1 VRAQCTL
8 PRTTP
13 FAVMVVSCLLA
24 STARAQLD
32 TPAASEARSA
42 LRAVQSAYQDYE
54 DWIKWQRELNWP
66 DVQYELWAGERGRP
80 GSLEAAVAQ
89 LRAGRIPQFADAPFV
104 RLAKALEARATEL
117 QPLPS
122 TEWLSSC
129 ESAGEAFVP
138 VKAELVETARATC
151 RERLAAFA
159 RHYAPVRDPKNTWH
173 QFLYWD
179 EVEYLTARMPGPTP
193 APAELDR
200 IEMRWSNVP
209 TVWRDDLLFEASLAV
224 RHFMRLLRA
233 EMIGETAPQRTAAW
247 TELAQL
253 LTARAM
259 DPNLGAPIAA
269 AIRRRESLG
278 QASPLT
284 ATIRREL
291 SRPNLL
297 LQIDAK
303 WLSNE
308 MRQPVDDSYDVNGVF
323 AGTRSVGR
331 GRMTGEMTT
340 RVLPSSAVGR
350 VELVFRGT
358 STARASGS
366 QDRVNVV
373 SRATTQVAATK
384 PFRLDELGLTPE
396 RALAGATTSI
406 VYESIDSPGLSRRR
420 SQAVSETHARRPQA
434 ERESAAYARR
444 SILEQINKQAATMAA
459 DFNRAYHRDIR
470 DPRITAG
477 RSAPRIRILA
487 DEQLVTWEAT
497 LEGPQSFAAAS
508 TPESYDCGN
517 PVVMS
522 VAPSTL
528 EEQATINLGGR
539 ELTGAELEQQLWQ
552 RPVEAPPES
561 QRKRGDD
568 EFRVTFAP
576 RPCEVQFVEGA
587 VRLRLFVDKFDSE
600 DVKYPAMTVDVAY
613 KPEPRDGR
621 LVLTREGK
629 VKVMPLATA
638 EGTPKLSGRQQTLR
652 LAVERKLSKVLSSE
666 IEGTP
671 LNLPISE
678 EDERPLRVE
687 NVRLAGE
694 WLQMGLSPEPAP
706 AS

>member
-1 VRAQCTL
+1 MRTSRSL
-8 PRTTP
+8 PSIVP
-13 FAVMVVSCLLA
+13 IVAVAIICLLA
-24 STARAQLD
+24 SAARAQLD
-32 TPAASEARSA
+32 TRAASEARSA
-42 LRAVQSAYQDYE
+42 LRAMQQAYQHYDT
-54 DWIKWQRELNWP
+54 WNVWVAELNLP
-66 DVQYELWAGERGRP
+66 DVQYELWAGERGRAET
-80 GSLEAAVAQ
+80 LEAAVAQ

-104 RLAKALEARATEL
+104 RLAKALEARAVEL

-129 ESAGEAFVP
+129 ESAGAAFVP
-138 VKAELVETARATC
+138 VTADLVESARATS
-151 RERLAAFA
+151 RDRLAAFA
-159 RHYAPVRDPKNTWH
+159 KHYPPIRDPKNAWH

-209 TVWRDDLLFEASLAV
+209 TVWHDDLLFEASLAV
-224 RHFMRLLRA
+224 RHFIRLLRA

-247 TELAQL
+247 SELAQL

-269 AIRRRESLG
+269 AVRRRESLG

-297 LQIDAK
+297 VEIDAK

-308 MRQPVDDSYDVNGVF
+308 TRQPVDDSYDVNGVF

-340 RVLPSSAVGR
+340 KVLPSLAVGR
-350 VELVFRGT
+350 LELLFRGT

-406 VYESIDSPGLSRRR
+406 VYESIDSPGLPRRR

-444 SILEQINKQAATMAA
+444 SILEQINEQAATMAA
-459 DFNRAYHRDIR
+459 DFNRAYHRDVR

-477 RSAPRIRILA
+477 RPAPRIRILA
-487 DEQLVTWEAT
+487 DERLVAWEAT
-497 LEGPQSFAAAS
+497 LEGPQSFAAS
-508 TPESYDCGN
+508 SEPEAYDCGN

-522 VAPSTL
+522 VAPSVL
-528 EEQATINLGGR
+528 EEQATISLGGR

-552 RPVEAPPES
+552 KPAEAQPES

-568 EFRVTFAP
+568 EFRVTFAL

-587 VRLRLFVDKFDSE
+587 VRVRLFVEKFDSE

-613 KPEPRDGR
+613 QPQPRDGR

-638 EGTPKLSGRQQTLR
+638 DGAPKLSGRQQTLR

-666 IEGTP
+666 IAAEPVT
-671 LNLPISE
+671 LPISKD
-678 EDERPLRVE
+678 DERPLRVE

-694 WLQMGLSPEPAP
+694 WLQMGLAPEPAP